1 MGETHVVLRPIQ
13 EWPWATRPSPHISVK
28 ASRVRFRAQRAQAVD
43 RMLLKPVLAPRQSV
57 GRVAG
62 HLKQELAVA
71 PLIEELPGGWFL
83 DWQPAEHERR
93 GSESEILVRLLALQA
108 DAGNGPG

>member
-1 MGETHVVLRPIQ
+1 
-13 EWPWATRPSPHISVK
+13 
-28 ASRVRFRAQRAQAVD
+28 
-43 RMLLKPVLAPRQSV
+43 MLLKPVLAPRQSV

-108 DAGNGPG
+108 DAGNGPGSPELLLGNDQVTREIAENGPG